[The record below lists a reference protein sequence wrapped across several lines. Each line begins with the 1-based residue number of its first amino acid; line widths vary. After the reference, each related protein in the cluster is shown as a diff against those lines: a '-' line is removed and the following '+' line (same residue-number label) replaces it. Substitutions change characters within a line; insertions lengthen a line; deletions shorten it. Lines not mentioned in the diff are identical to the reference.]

1 MYTVQHCSA
10 HNALI
15 KFWFHKLVQSIQSQL
30 TSRWNQNLSKVLWSV
45 FYFYSGLCWVPLIS
59 KSLYLVYQISVCF
72 FVITNATSPPKNKL
86 LNMKLNSVVG
96 FTVIVILYLSLVQS
110 YQNSLEKS
118 NGNALSKPRK
128 LKGRRLW
135 VHNLLKLGMY
145 LPFSFV
151 LIWPFM
157 AL

>member
-1 MYTVQHCSA
+1 MF
-10 HNALI
+10 NKNI
-15 KFWFHKLVQSIQSQL
+15 KYSTSIRNTNDL
-30 TSRWNQNLSKVLWSV
+30 KND
-45 FYFYSGLCWVPLIS
+45 
-59 KSLYLVYQISVCF
+59 LYLVYQISVCF
-72 FVITNATSPPKNKL
+72 FVITKATSPPKNKL
-86 LNMKLNSVVG
+86 LNMKLKSVVG
-96 FTVIVILYLSLVQS
+96 FTVIVILSLLLVQSYQNSLEKFYGNGSYTLSKPRKQKGS

-145 LPFSFV
+145 LPFGFV
-151 LIWPFM
+151 LFWPFM